1 MKKFVILFS
10 LLALLTPV
18 AMATPI
24 PVPSKPVRMQ
34 PGNVPKAAQWNA
46 TIPGIYT
53 YMNTVVALL
62 NQLTTKGD
70 QYIYD
75 GGTLARLAAGANS
88 TALTVDS
95 AQPAGVKWVTPATQQ
110 PMTTKGDIVYQDA
123 GKLNRLPVGADGTAL
138 GLIDGIPSWI
148 DLSSSANLP
157 RGSVVPYNFTFAG
170 STSIPAGFAVCDGTS
185 GTPNLI
191 GLFVL
196 GTRPVGSSA
205 SAASGGYGAQSADA
219 PGIGTTIATH
229 GHAASYPSGYTGI
242 NPYNLEYNGAMN
254 VTPYGRSGSNGTVAA
269 PYHTHPLSAGTFTI
283 TQVGIEPSDYAMVYL
298 IKQ

>member
-88 TALTVDS
+88 TALAVDS
-95 AQPAGVKWVTPATQQ
+95 TQ
-110 PMTTKGDIVYQDA
+110 
-123 GKLNRLPVGADGTAL
+123 
-138 GLIDGIPSWI
+138 
-148 DLSSSANLP
+148 
-157 RGSVVPYNFTFAG
+157 
-170 STSIPAGFAVCDGTS
+170 
-185 GTPNLI
+185 
-191 GLFVL
+191 
-196 GTRPVGSSA
+196 
-205 SAASGGYGAQSADA
+205 
-219 PGIGTTIATH
+219 
-229 GHAASYPSGYTGI
+229 PSGV
-242 NPYNLEYNGAMN
+242 N
-254 VTPYGRSGSNGTVAA
+254 
-269 PYHTHPLSAGTFTI
+269 
-283 TQVGIEPSDYAMVYL
+283 
-298 IKQ
+298 